1 MSLPKTVRGR
11 RPRFYQTPGVDETM
25 TMVLTLA
32 QELVVLRERLEASER
47 VMARH
52 GIALKEEIETLETD
66 DAQLRE
72 REAWRQ
78 EFLGRLFQFAQQAR
92 TEMAGQYSEDWYLKT
107 LAEIA
112 RKD

>member
-1 MSLPKTVRGR
+1 
-11 RPRFYQTPGVDETM
+11 M
-25 TMVLTLA
+25 TMILTLA
-32 QELVVLRERLEASER
+32 QELVVLHERLDASELI
-47 VMARH
+47 MARH
-52 GIALKEEIETLETD
+52 GIALKEEIETLEPD
-66 DAQLRE
+66 EAILRE

-92 TEMAGQYSEDWYLKT
+92 AEMAGQYSEDWYLKT